1 MKETAMFDY
10 PSVPVAQATL
20 RSVYKLA
27 PQAARIAN
35 HATTVDRD
43 PADPFRATVFIGS
56 GDADVVPFAAERAV
70 GGPNG
75 APSPGDLFCA
85 ALAASQDSS
94 LRMAANTHGVR
105 IEALSVDVRGW
116 VDLRGALGIN
126 LDVPVGYQT
135 LQCTIRMQV
144 AADADPERVR
154 QMLIEAERSCIVL
167 ATLRR
172 AVPVYI
178 RVEQPAAAPSALAA

>member
-1 MKETAMFDY
+1 MFGY
-10 PSVPVAQATL
+10 TSVPVAQATL

-27 PQAARIAN
+27 PQSARIAN

-43 PADPFRATVFIGS
+43 PADPFRATVFVGS
-56 GDADVVPFAAERAV
+56 GDADVIPFAAEKAV

-85 ALAASQDSS
+85 ALAASHDSS
-94 LRMAANTHGVR
+94 LRMAASTLGVR

-116 VDLRGALGIN
+116 VDLRGAMGIN
-126 LDVPVGYQT
+126 PDVPVGYQT
-135 LQCTIRMQV
+135 LQCTIRIQV
-144 AADADPERVR
+144 AAGTEPERVR
-154 QMLIEAERSCIVL
+154 QMLIEAERSCVVL

-178 RVEQPAAAPSALAA
+178 LIEQPAAAPAALAA

>member
-1 MKETAMFDY
+1 MFSHT
-10 PSVPVAQATL
+10 SVPVAQATL

-43 PADPFRATVFIGS
+43 PADPFRATVFVGS
-56 GDADVVPFAAERAV
+56 GDADVIPFAAERAI

-94 LRMAANTHGVR
+94 LRMAASALGIRV
-105 IEALSVDVRGW
+105 EALSVDVRGW
-116 VDLRGALGIN
+116 VDLRGAMGIDA
-126 LDVPVGYQT
+126 DVPVGYQT
-135 LQCTIRMQV
+135 LQCTIRMQL
-144 AADADPERVR
+144 AADAAPERVR
-154 QMLIEAERSCIVL
+154 EMLIEAERSCIVL

-172 AVPVYI
+172 AVPVHFV
-178 RVEQPAAAPSALAA
+178 VEQPAAAAAALAA

>member
-1 MKETAMFDY
+1 MFDHI
-10 PSVPVAQATL
+10 SVPVAQATL

-43 PADPFRATVFIGS
+43 PADPFRATVFVGS
-56 GDADVVPFAAERAV
+56 GDADVIPFAAEKAV

-75 APSPGDLFCA
+75 TPSPGDLFCA

-94 LRMAANTHGVR
+94 LRMAANALGVR
-105 IEALSVDVRGW
+105 INALSVDVRGW
-116 VDLRGALGIN
+116 VDLRGTLGMN
-126 LDVPVGYQT
+126 PDVPVGYQT
-135 LQCTIRMQV
+135 MQCTIRMQL
-144 AADADPERVR
+144 AEGTKPERVR
-154 QMLIEAERSCIVL
+154 ELLIEAERASTVL

-172 AVPVYI
+172 AVPVHI
-178 RVEQPAAAPSALAA
+178 RVEQPTAAPAALAA

>member
-1 MKETAMFDY
+1 MFNHV
-10 PSVPVAQATL
+10 SVPVAQATL

-43 PADPFRATVFIGS
+43 PGDPFRATVFVGS
-56 GDADVVPFAAERAV
+56 GDADVIPFAAERAV

-75 APSPGDLFCA
+75 APSPGDLLCA

-94 LRMAANTHGVR
+94 IRMAANALGIR

-126 LDVPVGYQT
+126 ADVPVGYQT
-135 LQCTIRMQV
+135 VQCTIRMQV
-144 AADADPERVR
+144 AAGTAAERVR
-154 QMLIEAERSCIVL
+154 EMLIEAERSCIVL

-172 AVPVYI
+172 AVPVHI
-178 RVEQPAAAPSALAA
+178 HVEQPAAATVALAA